1 MELAQKLVATRKGTI
16 AVAAA
21 CAILAG
27 GAIAIYLNHYRHSV
41 NRLTAPVTV
50 LVANKT
56 IAKGTPG
63 TAVTAQGLFTATTV
77 RQSQLRDGAF
87 SDTASLRGRYATRE
101 VLRGQQLTAADFS
114 ATAKSLSSTLTGRQR
129 AVTIPLDSA
138 HGLIGQVQVGDHVD
152 VLAAFSILPIGCN
165 GSPLAGAATRPVLKT
180 IMQDIPVVS
189 ITTGGAGIGGNNMS
203 NVGLRLTFAQANRLA
218 FSSENGKI
226 WLADR
231 PAAGAPKLRPD
242 FVTIETV
249 LLGAKPVFALN
260 SFHRNCR

>member
-50 LVANKT
+50 LVANKA

-101 VLRGQQLTAADFS
+101 ILRGQQLTAADFS
-114 ATAKSLSSTLTGRQR
+114 ATAKSLSSTLTGKQR
-129 AVTIPLDSA
+129 VVTIPLDSA

-152 VLAAFSILPIGCN
+152 VFAAFNVLPIKCN
-165 GSPLAGAATRPVLKT
+165 GAPISGMAQRPVLKT
-180 IMQDIPVVS
+180 IIQDAPVVS
-189 ITTGGAGIGGNNMS
+189 ITSGGAGIGGNNVS
-203 NVGLRLTFAQANRLA
+203 NVGLRLTFAQANKLA

-231 PAAGAPKLRPD
+231 PAAGAPALRPR
-242 FVTIETV
+242 FETLETV
-249 LLGAKPVFALN
+249 LLGVSPIVVLN
-260 SFHRNCR
+260 SFRQCR

>member
-16 AVAAA
+16 AVAAS
-21 CAILAG
+21 CAVLAG
-27 GAIAIYLNHYRHSV
+27 AAIAVYLNHYRHSV
-41 NRLTAPVTV
+41 NRLGTPVTV
-50 LVANKT
+50 LVAKQT

-63 TAVTAQGLFTATTV
+63 TAVTAQGLFTTTTI
-77 RQSQLRDGAF
+77 RESQLRDGAF

-101 VLRGQQLTAADFS
+101 ILRGQQLTAADFS
-114 ATAKSLSSTLTGRQR
+114 VSAKALSSTLTGRQR

-152 VLAAFSILPIGCN
+152 VMAAFNILPINCN
-165 GSPLAGAATRPVLKT
+165 GSPVTGAATRPVLKT

-189 ITTGGAGIGGNNMS
+189 ITSGGAGIGGGNTS
-203 NVGLRLTFAQANRLA
+203 NVGVRLTFKQANTLA
-218 FSSENGKI
+218 FASENGKI

-249 LLGAKPVFALN
+249 LLGAPPVLALN
-260 SFHRNCR
+260 SFHRHCR